1 MVTPGVPTSARVKT
15 TQASRRRRLAR
26 IHTDNIVQGFR
37 ISPKANI
44 GLHNEM
50 PELYQPFSSHS
61 SSARVRVFG
70 GPSPTIISL
79 QGHFFEEITE
89 EITLESEDNVRT
101 PPFIEDTGAS
111 SDVAN
116 QVAVERSGR
125 AHQSA
130 IEMMAQSVM
139 ESPSQPWTSRLDAMI
154 RDVVERSSRVHLSA
168 LEMATQ
174 NAMENLRESWTSQ
187 LGAMTWDA
195 AERSSRVYLSALEMA
210 TQSDVMTRD
219 VVERSSR
226 VHLSALEMATQNAM
240 ENLREPWTSQLG
252 AMTWDAAERSSRV
265 YLSALEM
272 ATQSDVMTRD
282 VVERSSRVHLSALEM
297 ATQSAMENLRE
308 SWTSQLGAMTWDA
321 TERSSRV
328 HLSALEMA
336 TQSDVMTRHVLGGGR
351 TWGYDRKATLLAHL
365 RHNNREQVADRIQH
379 FFDRRDQD
387 PDEPPIV
394 IESLRSLVSFII
406 QEPRLSPPIIGSDP
420 KGRMEIEWHLH
431 DNGNPDS
438 VWGRGNGVVSMKFL
452 ESGVIQFVALSGPHI
467 EGQDRLR
474 IQDQATGDDIITKLG
489 EFVRRVTIP

>member
-111 SDVAN
+111 SDVAK

-130 IEMMAQSVM
+130 IEMMAQSAM
-139 ESPSQPWTSRLDAMI
+139 ESLSQSWTSRQSALEMATQSAMENLRELWTSQLGAMTWDA
-154 RDVVERSSRVHLSA
+154 VERSNRVYLSA

-174 NAMENLRESWTSQ
+174 SDVENLRELWTSQLGAMTWDAVERSNRVYLSALEMATQSDVENLRESWTSQ

-195 AERSSRVYLSALEMA
+195 
-210 TQSDVMTRD
+210 
-219 VVERSSR
+219 VERS
-226 VHLSALEMATQNAM
+226 N
-240 ENLREPWTSQLG
+240 
-252 AMTWDAAERSSRV
+252 RV
-265 YLSALEM
+265 Y
-272 ATQSDVMTRD
+272 
-282 VVERSSRVHLSALEM
+282 LSALEM

-321 TERSSRV
+321 AERSSRV
-328 HLSALEMA
+328 YLSALEMA

-474 IQDQATGDDIITKLG
+474 IQGQATGDDIITTLG

>member
-210 TQSDVMTRD
+210 TQSDVMTR
-219 VVERSSR
+219 
-226 VHLSALEMATQNAM
+226 
-240 ENLREPWTSQLG
+240 
-252 AMTWDAAERSSRV
+252 
-265 YLSALEM
+265 
-272 ATQSDVMTRD
+272 
-282 VVERSSRVHLSALEM
+282 
-297 ATQSAMENLRE
+297 
-308 SWTSQLGAMTWDA
+308 
-321 TERSSRV
+321 
-328 HLSALEMA
+328 
-336 TQSDVMTRHVLGGGR
+336 HVLGGGR